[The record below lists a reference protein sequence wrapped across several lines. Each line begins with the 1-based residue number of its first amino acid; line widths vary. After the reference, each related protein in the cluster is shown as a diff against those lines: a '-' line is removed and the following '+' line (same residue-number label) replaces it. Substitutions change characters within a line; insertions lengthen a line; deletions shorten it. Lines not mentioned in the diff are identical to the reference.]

1 MTTVS
6 KLIGCLAFSFV
17 TTTTI
22 GCQAFIPSSSSS
34 LSSRTS
40 STVSSRS
47 AFATDHRQQDDVVEI
62 RADIDRMKEEAI
74 RRLEALNRK
83 LEEEDATRNSVAVSA
98 SAAVAKVST
107 GGESQKTNSI
117 VEQTLM
123 DMANDFDREM
133 SRPTGNV
140 EPEEEADKKGIDVAQ
155 TTTTT
160 TISSTTTSPDQ
171 SSEVTPKESSSSS
184 RHPLRLLENTRWRVM
199 VNIGREPG
207 TWMPKTWGV
216 SGDRLYLSCEVEFSD
231 EVLYEQENFFNGVD
245 GTKVLN
251 VVHNEANLAPCM
263 SEGGRKVRIKNGGW
277 RVVPNEGPL
286 KTTVLRFYFDLEEET
301 RHKGSDVYLPS
312 GRIYCTCGYFPMADR
327 NPSLTEKKE
336 AHEKELRDL
345 ENQYNHMRMDM
356 EQDESMISLGQ
367 IKRALEMMEVR
378 HEADKLSKVV
388 REERIKEPE
397 KSLLRLSQDQSVGL
411 TREGGVC
418 CKQDRGVSVEYHILG
433 KFELASMDNREHN
446 DYRELLP

>member
-1 MTTVS
+1 MSVH
-6 KLIGCLAFSFV
+6 KLIGCFAFFFV

-22 GCQAFIPSSSSS
+22 GCQAFIPPSSSSS
-34 LSSRTS
+34 STRTS
-40 STVSSRS
+40 STVTSRS
-47 AFATDHRQQDDVVEI
+47 AFATDRRQQDDVVEI

-83 LEEEDATRNSVAVSA
+83 LEEEDAIRNSVAVSA
-98 SAAVAKVST
+98 SAAAAKVST
-107 GGESQKTNSI
+107 AGESQKTNSI

-133 SRPTGNV
+133 SRPTSHA
-140 EPEEEADKKGIDVAQ
+140 EPKEDGGDKKGIDVSPTA
-155 TTTTT
+155 T

-171 SSEVTPKESSSSS
+171 SSEVTAKTSSSSS

-199 VNIGREPG
+199 LNIGRESG

-216 SGDRLYLSCEVEFSD
+216 SGDRLYLSCEVEFSN

-245 GTKVLN
+245 GTKILK
-251 VVHNEANLAPCM
+251 VVHNKANLAPCM

-327 NPSLTEKKE
+327 SPCLTEKKE

-418 CKQDRGVSVEYHILG
+418 CKQDKGVSVEYHILG
-433 KFELASMDNREHN
+433 KFELASMDNREHK